1 MFDFGIAGYQP
12 QWLRGLAGLEVV
24 HGQRLAGLTGRA
36 LSNVWLVWAIDS
48 DRWMSDWPILLDFDG
63 EQVEINH
70 QKTDDVSITYNT
82 IISSKPIRDFGC
94 EWRSEPLRG
103 LRPLPGQR
111 LHHAQLLECPDDTSI
126 GEAPVAVAFAFTSGY
141 LAIYNHGDC
150 NGLLFQ
156 PPTARSI

>member
-12 QWLRGLAGLEVV
+12 RWLRGLGTLEVA
-24 HGQRLAGLTGRA
+24 HGERLAGLTGRT
-36 LSNVWLVWAIDS
+36 LSNAWLVWALDS
-48 DRWMSDWPILLDFDG
+48 DRWMPDWPVLLDFDG

-82 IISSKPIRDFGC
+82 IIPSRPIRDFEC

-103 LRPLPGQR
+103 LRPLPGQQ
-111 LHHAQLLECPDDTSI
+111 LHHAQLLECPDDTAV
-126 GEAPVAVAFAFTSGY
+126 GEAPVAVGFTFTSGY
-141 LAIYNHGDC
+141 LAIYNAGDE

-156 PPTARSI
+156 PLTTPSA